1 MIYTGI
7 IYEDGKY
14 WVYHD
19 GKGFVICRNKVA
31 CSEVV
36 GYADTFEQAKE
47 SIDLQRRLR
56 DD

>member
-19 GKGFVICRNKVA
+19 GKGFVICRNKGA

-36 GYADTFEQAKE
+36 GFAGTFEQAKE
-47 SIDLQRRLR
+47 SIDLQRSLR
-56 DD
+56 NE